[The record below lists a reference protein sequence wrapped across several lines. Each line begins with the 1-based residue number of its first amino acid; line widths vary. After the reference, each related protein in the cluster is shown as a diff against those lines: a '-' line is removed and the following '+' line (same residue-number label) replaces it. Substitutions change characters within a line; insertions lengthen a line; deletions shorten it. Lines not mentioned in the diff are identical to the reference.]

1 MKRVAIVGMGL
12 MGGSLGLALKGLGL
26 ARIVACARRRETRQ
40 IALERGAADEAF
52 ELPVDAVRDAD
63 IVIFCTPVR
72 TIPPLAE
79 ECREFFKDGAIVTD
93 VGSTK
98 AEIVRQMEIL
108 FSDGRQHFV
117 GSHPM
122 AGSEKTGIEAARAD
136 LYRNAVV
143 AVTPSAAA
151 TERAAEEIGCLWAS
165 VGARPVR
172 MDAAAHDHLVARTS
186 HLPHLIAACLVS
198 AVGRE
203 INGEVSS
210 FCGPGF
216 RDATRIASGSA
227 DLWRDIVETNSAAV
241 LAELRRCGD
250 ELRRVIQI
258 IEKGDFEEL
267 RRYLD
272 RARTTRGRLTGDG
285 HDLGRLTTKGTKDT
299 K

>member
-26 ARIVACARRRETRQ
+26 ARIVACARRSETRQ
-40 IALERGAADEAF
+40 FALVQGAADEAF
-52 ELPVDAVRDAD
+52 ESPGDAVRDAD

-72 TIPPLAE
+72 TILTLAA
-79 ECREFFKDGAIVTD
+79 ECRESLKDGAIVTD

-108 FSDGRQHFV
+108 FRDGRQHFV

-122 AGSEKTGIEAARAD
+122 AGSEKTGIEAARTD

-143 AVTPSAAA
+143 AVTPSAAS
-151 TERAAEEIGCLWAS
+151 TELAVGEIGRLWTS

-172 MDAAAHDHLVARTS
+172 MDAAAHDLLVARTS

-210 FCGPGF
+210 FCGSGF

-227 DLWRDIVETNSAAV
+227 DMWRDIVETNSAAV
-241 LAELRRCGD
+241 LAELRSCGD
-250 ELRRVIQI
+250 ELRRVIEI
-258 IEKGDFEEL
+258 VEKGDFEEL

-272 RARTTRGRLTGDG
+272 RARTIRGRLTGQ
-285 HDLGRLTTKGTKDT
+285 RE
-299 K
+299 